1 MPTGALTSYFD
12 VAQVVLY
19 AFWIFFALL
28 IICLRREDKREGYPL
43 DSDRGERVKV
53 VGWPPLPAP
62 KTFVM
67 PFGHGTRTAPRHEP
81 PQPVANAAP
90 IAPWPGAPLVPLGDP
105 MLAGVGPGACPTRPD
120 ELDLTVDGRPKIIP
134 MRIEPSFSVAKGDP
148 DPRGLTVVGADGV
161 AAGTVTDLWVDT
173 AEPQVRYLEVALSG
187 INPQP
192 EPPGRAPVAETVE
205 GEPVAA
211 APEPAAA
218 APNSVLL
225 PINFCVIRA
234 KQGKVKVASIN
245 GEHFINVPRL
255 SNPER
260 VTLREEDRITAYY
273 GGGTLY
279 ANWKRAEPLL

>member
-28 IICLRREDKREGYPL
+28 IIYLRREDKREGYPL

-53 VGWPPLPAP
+53 VGWPPPPPP

-81 PQPVANAAP
+81 PQPVPNAAP
-90 IAPWPGAPLVPLGDP
+90 IAAWPGAPLAPLGDP
-105 MLAGVGPGACPTRPD
+105 MLAGVGPGACPNRPD
-120 ELDLTVDGRPKIIP
+120 ECDLTVDGRPKIVP
-134 MRIEPSFSVAKGDP
+134 MRVEPTFSVSERDP

-161 AAGTVTDLWVDT
+161 AAGTVTDIWVDT

-187 INPQP
+187 VNPQP
-192 EPPGRAPVAETVE
+192 EPPASAAAEVAE
-205 GEPVAA
+205 GESGAA
-211 APEPAAA
+211 APRPGAPAS
-218 APNSVLL
+218 NSVLL
-225 PINFCVIRA
+225 PINFCRIRA
-234 KQGKVKVASIN
+234 KQGVVKVASIN
-245 GEHFINVPRL
+245 GEHFANVPRL
-255 SNPER
+255 GNPER